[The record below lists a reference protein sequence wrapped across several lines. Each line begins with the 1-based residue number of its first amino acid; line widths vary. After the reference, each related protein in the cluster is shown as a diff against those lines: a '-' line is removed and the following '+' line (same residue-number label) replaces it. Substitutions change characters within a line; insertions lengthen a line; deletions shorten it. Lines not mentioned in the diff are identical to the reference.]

1 MPDSSAIDAGL
12 VALLQADAQ
21 LASLMPDG
29 VYMDIAPP
37 GLQRYVI
44 VSLVIAEDRATFEG
58 RAIEDCLY
66 LVKAVMLT
74 TSGATGIKEAAARID
89 ALLED
94 RPVVADGYHWMGGY
108 REERVRYVEIDET
121 DSTIRWQHRGG
132 RYRVQM
138 TPTPTSTLTTKG

>member
-1 MPDSSAIDAGL
+1 MATDSSAIDAAI
-12 VALLQADAQ
+12 VAALQADAS

-74 TSGATGIKEAAARID
+74 TTSTTGIREAAARI
-89 ALLED
+89 
-94 RPVVADGYHWMGGY
+94 
-108 REERVRYVEIDET
+108 ET

-138 TPTPTSTLTTKG
+138 TPTTSTLH

>member
-1 MPDSSAIDAGL
+1 MATDSSAIDAAI
-12 VALLQADAQ
+12 VAALQADAA

-74 TSGATGIKEAAARID
+74 TTSTTGEADSID
-89 ALLED
+89 ASDSGL
-94 RPVVADGYHWMGGY
+94 
-108 REERVRYVEIDET
+108 VRSAMLT
-121 DSTIRWQHRGG
+121 MHPRASTKSMSSG
-132 RYRVQM
+132 M
-138 TPTPTSTLTTKG
+138 